1 MVKTGFSSNLSNA
14 RNVDSVPGGGP
25 KILDA
30 VQKKKKKYAEEC
42 HDQCIHLNKSEI

>member
-30 VQKKKKKYAEEC
+30 VQKKKKKVCRGVSRSVYTPE
-42 HDQCIHLNKSEI
+42 